1 MAGKT
6 GNQKIIEQFL
16 ADGMDFM
23 FGNPGTVEQGFLDA
37 LAEYPDMKYILTL
50 QETIAVMAGD
60 GYARA
65 TQKPTL
71 VQLHSSPGI
80 GNAVGAV
87 YQAKRGHAPLVVIGS
102 DAGVQYMNMDAQ
114 MANDLVAMMA
124 PVTKYSTMATSSKSL
139 LRTIRRA
146 IKIATTAPMGPVYV
160 CLPMDV
166 LDEINDEPVFP
177 SCIPSTRV
185 APSKELITQSA
196 EMLLA
201 AEKPMIFIGDGVAYS
216 GAIDELTKV
225 AEILGAEV
233 YGVEFGDLVMDNT
246 HPLYQG
252 TTGHM
257 FGSYSKPITSK
268 GDVNLIVG
276 TYMVPEVFPDLG
288 EIYAPDAKVIHYDL
302 NAYEIAKNH
311 RVDLGVVCDPKLSL
325 SELHQAIE
333 SLITPEQRA
342 IANQRIEQIGN
353 AKKLKLAGEKELD
366 DKQKGNHP
374 LHMAQF
380 TSVLAEK
387 LNQDETII
395 FDEALTNS
403 PALSRYIPP
412 RLAGQYFFTRGGS
425 LGVGFPGAIGAK
437 LANPDKTV
445 IGFSGDG
452 GSMYTIQALWSAVRH
467 QTGAKFVVCNNGS
480 YKLLQLNIDQYW
492 QEREIPK
499 HDHPLPFDLSYPA
512 IRFDLLA
519 KSMGVDAVRV
529 EKEEDILPAIE
540 RMLADDKPFLIDL
553 VLEGD
558 HRSDWVK
565 VNCSH

>member
-6 GNQKIIEQFL
+6 GNQKIVEQFL

-50 QETIAVMAGD
+50 QETIAVMMGD

-87 YQAKRGHAPLVVIGS
+87 YQAKRGHAPLVIIGS

-124 PVTKYSTMATSSKSL
+124 PVTKYATMATSSKSL
-139 LRTIRRA
+139 LRTLRRA
-146 IKIATTAPMGPVYV
+146 VKIATTAPMGPVYV

-185 APSKELITQSA
+185 LPSADLIRQSA
-196 EMLLA
+196 EMLLN
-201 AEKPMIFIGDGVAYS
+201 AEKPMIFVGDGIAYS
-216 GAIDELTKV
+216 DAIPELTKV
-225 AEILGAEV
+225 AELLGAEV
-233 YGVEFGDLVMDNT
+233 YGVEFGDVVMDNT

-257 FGSYSKPITSK
+257 FGSYSHPITTK
-268 GDVNLIVG
+268 GDVNLVVG
-276 TYMVPEVFPDLG
+276 TYMVPEVFPELG
-288 EIYAPDAKVIHYDL
+288 DIYAPGAKVIHYDL

-325 SELHQAIE
+325 AELAEAIE
-333 SLITPEQRA
+333 AMISPEQMA
-342 IANQRIEQIGN
+342 DVIQRIDTIGSS
-353 AKKLKLAGEKELD
+353 KQQRIRQEKEAD
-366 DKQKGNHP
+366 DKRRAAEP
-374 LHMAQF
+374 LTMAQF
-380 TSVLAEK
+380 SKVLSEK
-387 LNQDETII
+387 LNLDETII
-395 FDEALTNS
+395 FDEALTSS
-403 PALSRYIPP
+403 PAVSRYIPP
-412 RLAGQYFFTRGGS
+412 KKAGQYFTTRGGS

-437 LANPDKTV
+437 LANPEKTV

-452 GSMYTIQALWSAVRH
+452 GSMYTIQTLWSAVRH
-467 QTGAKFVVCNNGS
+467 NAGAKFVVCNNGS

-492 QEREIPK
+492 KEREIEK
-499 HDHPLPFDLSYPA
+499 HNFPLPFDLSYPA
-512 IRFDLLA
+512 IRFDIMA
-519 KSMGVDAVRV
+519 QSMGVEAVRV
-529 EKEEDILPAIE
+529 EKEADILPAIE

-558 HRSDWVK
+558 HHSEWIK
-565 VNCSH
+565 VNCSQ